1 MDGLADLSFP
11 LRTRSLSG
19 VAPAERTLGAPIGC
33 VGVGL
38 HTGRRVQLRFHP
50 APAGT
55 GIVFRRADLGAD
67 IPARFDLVSDTKLCT
82 VLSAGGASVG
92 TVEHVLA
99 ALAGTGVTSAVVEV
113 DGPEM
118 PVLDGSAAP
127 FVFLVECAGVVD
139 LDEPAR
145 TIEVLRTVRVAAG
158 DAWAELS
165 PGRRDGL
172 DMELHID
179 FAAGA
184 VGRQSLRYDGGE
196 SAFRHELATARTFT
210 MREEVEALQAA
221 GLGRGGSLQNAV
233 VVDGHAVLNPGGL
246 RMPDEFVRHKMLDAV
261 GDLSLAGG
269 VLAGAFR
276 GHKSGHALNNRLLRA
291 LLADP
296 ANWRDTVPPPPLLGG
311 WTSVPLPAVVAP
323 P

>member
-11 LRTRSLSG
+11 LQTRSWSG
-19 VAPAERTLGAPIGC
+19 VMPTERTLSAPIGC

-38 HTGRRVQLRFHP
+38 HSGRRVRLQFRP

-55 GIVFRRADLGAD
+55 GIVLRRTDLGTD
-67 IPARFDLVSDTKLCT
+67 VPARFDHVSDTRLCT
-82 VLSAGGASVG
+82 VLSAEGASVG

-99 ALAGTGVTSAVVEV
+99 AFAGMGVTSAVVEV

-127 FVFLVECAGVVD
+127 FVFLLECAGIEE
-139 LDEPAR
+139 LNAPAR
-145 TIEVLRTVRVAAG
+145 TVEVLRTVRVSAG
-158 DAWAELS
+158 DSWAELS
-165 PGRRDGL
+165 PGRRNGL
-172 DMELHID
+172 DMDLCIE

-184 VGRQSLRYDGGE
+184 VGRQSLHYAGDEG
-196 SAFRHELATARTFT
+196 AFRHELATARTFT
-210 MREEVEALQAA
+210 LREEVEALRAA

-233 VVDGHAVLNPGGL
+233 VVDGNAVLNPGGL

-269 VLAGAFR
+269 VLAGSFR
-276 GHKSGHALNNRLLRA
+276 GYKSGHALNNRLLRA
-291 LLADP
+291 LFADS
-296 ANWRDTVPPPPLLGG
+296 ANWRNGGPPAMGG
-311 WTSVPLPAVVAP
+311 WTALPLPAAACP
-323 P
+323 A

>member
-1 MDGLADLSFP
+1 MDGLTDLSLP
-11 LRTRSLSG
+11 LRTRSLPG
-19 VAPAERTLGAPIGC
+19 VVPSERTLAASIGC

-38 HTGRRVQLRFHP
+38 HSGRRVRLQLRP

-55 GIVFRRADLGAD
+55 GIVFRRTDLGAD
-67 IPARFDLVSDTKLCT
+67 IPARFDRVSDTRLCT
-82 VLSAGGASVG
+82 VLSANGASVG

-99 ALAGTGVTSAVVEV
+99 ALAGTGVTSAVVDV
-113 DGPEM
+113 DGPEV
-118 PVLDGSAAP
+118 PAVDGSAAP
-127 FVFLVECAGVVD
+127 FVFLIECAGIVD
-139 LDEPAR
+139 CQAPAR
-145 TIEVLRTVRVAAG
+145 VVEVLRTVRVAFG

-172 DMELHID
+172 DMALSID

-184 VGRQSLRYDGGE
+184 VGRQSLCYAGDE
-196 SAFRHELATARTFT
+196 SAFRHELATARTFA
-210 MREEVEALQAA
+210 MREEVEALHAA

-233 VVDGHAVLNPGGL
+233 VVDGDAVLNPGGL

-269 VLAGAFR
+269 VLAGSFR

-291 LLADP
+291 LFADA
-296 ANWRDTVPPPPLLGG
+296 ANWRTAQTPELGG
-311 WTSVPLPAVVAP
+311 WAALPLPAAAFRA
-323 P
+323 